1 MVSHHLEMVIH
12 HFSCWAKGSRL
23 DVSVMV
29 VILQLE
35 TRCHSLHSM
44 QQVAST
50 EKQQLEESN
59 RVLEEQLQ
67 HINLQLQQ
75 THGCLRTTW
84 AAVAQEHTEELQ

>member
-1 MVSHHLEMVIH
+1 MVIHHLEMVIH
-12 HFSCWAKGSRL
+12 CFSCWAKGSQL
-23 DVSVMV
+23 GVSVMV

-35 TRCHSLHSM
+35 TQCHSLRSM
-44 QQVAST
+44 QQTAST

-75 THGCLRTTW
+75 THGYLWTTR
-84 AAVAQEHTEELQ
+84 AAVAREHMEELQ